1 MIIRE
6 KVGDTM
12 IRTYSDA
19 GLYIYGGSP
28 PGNYVEALDPIDKPR
43 YYIETDLPIEEIN
56 DPNKETEEERFAA
69 FLQKRK
75 EIEEELNNRNNPYH

>member
-12 IRTYSDA
+12 IRTYSDV
-19 GLYIYGGSP
+19 GLYIYGGFP
-28 PGNYVEALDPIDKPR
+28 RGNYIEALDPIDKPR
-43 YYIETDLPIEEIN
+43 YYIETNLPIEEIN